1 MNWLDVV
8 VLVLVLGLGVMGWMH
23 GIIRLGFTLVGGI
36 LGVVL
41 AGRLFDDLAPVIP
54 IGNDGAAE
62 LAAFGGIVVVV
73 LVLALIAA
81 GSLKAM
87 LKAMLLGW
95 VDSSSGAFV
104 GALLGALAATA
115 FVAAAGVV
123 PSDSSERAVEES
135 LLAEP
140 LIDTFGFVLALLP
153 EEFERVKSMLND
165 RAFSAV
171 AELHRSNL

>member
-23 GIIRLGFTLVGGI
+23 GIIRLGFTLAGGI

-87 LKAMLLGW
+87 LKAALLGW
-95 VDSSSGAFV
+95 VDSSAGAFV

-115 FVAAAGVV
+115 FVSAAGVV
-123 PSDSSERAVEES
+123 PSDSSGRAVEES

-140 LIDTFGFVLALLP
+140 LVDTFGFVLALLP
-153 EEFERVKSMLND
+153 EEFERVKSMLGD
-165 RAFSAV
+165 RASSAV
-171 AELHRSNL
+171 AELRRSNL